1 MSNRLGLAACVVTA
15 FTLAGL
21 AAPLRGGP
29 ANDTPAKEGV
39 EAKAAF
45 AKLKSLVGSWKSKTS
60 DEHKEESKKEHEGG
74 NPDDVSVTFKLTG
87 AGSALVETQFPGM
100 PHEMVSV
107 YHLDG
112 DELRMT
118 HYCAA
123 GNQPRVKLD
132 RAKSTPDELI
142 FVFDGGTNL
151 DPEKDMHI
159 HGVRIKFEKNGER
172 HQRVGRLC
180 RRQEGEDHHIQHD
193 PQRDERSRQASL
205 RV

>member
-1 MSNRLGLAACVVTA
+1 MTNRLGLAACVATVIA
-15 FTLAGL
+15 IAGL
-21 AAPLRGGP
+21 GSPLYGGP
-29 ANDTPAKEGV
+29 TDDTPSKEGI

-45 AKLKSLVGSWKSKTS
+45 AKLKSLVGSWQAKAT
-60 DEHKEESKKEHEGG
+60 DEQKEQAKKEHE
-74 NPDDVSVTFKLTG
+74 NMPDLADVTFKLTG
-87 AGSALVETQFPGM
+87 AGSALIETQFPGM

-112 DELRMT
+112 KELRMT

-132 RAKSTPDELI
+132 RANSTPEELI

-159 HGVRIKFEKNGER
+159 HGVKIKFEKDGA
-172 HQRVGRLC
+172 VSSAW
-180 RRQEGEDHHIQHD
+180 EGYAGGKK
-193 PQRDERSRQASL
+193 ASTTTFNMT
-205 RV
+205 RKKDASAAASPH